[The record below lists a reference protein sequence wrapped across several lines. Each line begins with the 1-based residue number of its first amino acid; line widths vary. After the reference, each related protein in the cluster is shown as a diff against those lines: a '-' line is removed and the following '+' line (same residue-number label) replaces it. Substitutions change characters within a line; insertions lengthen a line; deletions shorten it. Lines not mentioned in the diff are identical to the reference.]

1 MGILILLLQE
11 AHSGA
16 MGEAGMDAEAFI
28 VNAVYWLEL
37 TIETFAAL
45 VIGIGVAV
53 TLFHS
58 LKALFLHQPV
68 HFARNRLRL
77 SRFLVFAL
85 ELELASDILG
95 TGISPTWDEIGKL
108 AAIVVVRTA
117 LNYFLAREMKE
128 QQKIVAA
135 DEQQTL
141 LADAGP

>member
-1 MGILILLLQE
+1 MGTLILFLQE
-11 AHSGA
+11 AHSVA
-16 MGEAGMDAEAFI
+16 EMDAEAII
-28 VNAVYWLEL
+28 VHGIYWLEL

-45 VIGIGVAV
+45 IIGIGVAV

-68 HFARNRLRL
+68 YFARNRLRL
-77 SRFLVFAL
+77 SRFLVLAL

-95 TGISPTWDEIGKL
+95 TGISPTWDDIGKL

-128 QQKIVAA
+128 QQKIVA
-135 DEQQTL
+135 EGEKEVL
-141 LADAGP
+141 PAGA